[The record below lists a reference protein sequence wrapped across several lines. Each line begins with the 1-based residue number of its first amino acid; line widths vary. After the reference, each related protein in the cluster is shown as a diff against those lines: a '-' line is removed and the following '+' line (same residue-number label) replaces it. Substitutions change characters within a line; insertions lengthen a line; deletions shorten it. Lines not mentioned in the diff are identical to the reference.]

1 MVHQGGVEGHF
12 SMVKF
17 LLWFKRR
24 FGILWKVVETLNGVL
39 VGFLFSRTI
48 KSNLTT
54 QMSRAGGAGLDYR
67 FLRDD
72 DLDALVEFFES
83 QEMDQFEYFKPHAF
97 DLITLRLLL
106 KSKSFFMMGVFD
118 ECGLV
123 GYFYLRCFANKKA
136 FTGRIVDPKCQG
148 RGISKQMG
156 QILLI
161 SAWESGLRVFG
172 TTSRENVKSL
182 NSYKSISELKI
193 LKDLGDGYV
202 LFEYLESGIRSK

>member
-1 MVHQGGVEGHF
+1 
-12 SMVKF
+12 MVKF

-24 FGILWKVVETLNGVL
+24 FGILWKAVETLNGVL

-48 KSNLTT
+48 LSNLTI
-54 QMSRAGGAGLDYR
+54 QMSKFGGDRLAYR

-72 DLDALVEFFES
+72 DLDTLVTFFES
-83 QEMDQFEYFKPHAF
+83 QGMEQFEYFKPHF
-97 DLITLRLLL
+97 LDLSTLRLLL
-106 KSKSFFMMGVFD
+106 RSKSFFMMGVFD
-118 ECGLV
+118 KDSLV
-123 GYFYLRCFANKKA
+123 GYFFLRCFANRKA
-136 FTGRIVDPKCQG
+136 FTGRIVDEKYQG

-161 SAWESGLRVFG
+161 SAWESGFRVFG
-172 TTSRENVKSL
+172 TASRENIKSL

-202 LFEYLESGIRSK
+202 FFEYLERRIRSE